1 MSQQQAQETKNWV
14 IITVL
19 KEDIQLSDPQRISA
33 SIQDLIDSWQ
43 SQGKIMWSGTFD
55 DNATSMTILEGTQQE
70 ANEFYQ
76 RYDRICSG
84 ILEYSIYEWNAM
96 PFLSLLSR

>member
-1 MSQQQAQETKNWV
+1 MSQQQVQKTKNWV

-19 KEDIQLSDPQRISA
+19 KEDAPIDDPQRIS
-33 SIQDLIDSWQ
+33 SLIQDLIDTWQ
-43 SQGKIMWSGTFD
+43 SQGKILWSGTFD
-55 DNATSMTILEGTQQE
+55 DNVTSMTVFEGTEQE

-76 RYDRICSG
+76 KYDMICTG

-96 PFLSLLSR
+96 PILSFLSG

>member
-1 MSQQQAQETKNWV
+1 MSQQQVQKTKNWV

-19 KEDIQLSDPQRISA
+19 KEDAPIDDPQRIS
-33 SIQDLIDSWQ
+33 SLIQDLIDTWQ
-43 SQGKIMWSGTFD
+43 SQGKILWSGTFD
-55 DNATSMTILEGTQQE
+55 DNVTSMTVFEGTEQE

-76 RYDRICSG
+76 KYDTICTG

-96 PFLSLLSR
+96 PILSFLSG

>member
-1 MSQQQAQETKNWV
+1 MSQQQVQEIKNWV

-19 KEDIQLSDPQRISA
+19 KDDVPLSDPQRVS
-33 SIQDLIDSWQ
+33 SLIQDLIDEWQ
-43 SQGKIMWSGTFD
+43 SKGRILWSGMFD
-55 DNATSMTILEGTQQE
+55 DNATSMTIFEGTVQE

-76 RYDRICSG
+76 KYDTICTG

-96 PFLSLLSR
+96 PILSLLSR

>member
-1 MSQQQAQETKNWV
+1 MSQQQVQETKNWV

-19 KEDIQLSDPQRISA
+19 KENTSIDDPQRISS
-33 SIQDLIDSWQ
+33 SIQDLIDTWQ
-43 SQGKIMWSGTFD
+43 SRGKILWSGMFD
-55 DNATSMTILEGTQQE
+55 DNATSMTVFDGTKQE

-76 RYDRICSG
+76 KYDRICAG

-96 PFLSLLSR
+96 PLLSFLSR